1 MGLQPVLLL
10 GDAVRAE
17 GIGLDDIGP
26 GGDIGLMH
34 GRDDIRPREVQALVV
49 TLQGNG
55 RIHKGTLPEIV
66 FRQAVTL
73 NLGTHRPVQPQYLL
87 PQGVR

>member
-26 GGDIGLMH
+26 GRDVGRMH
-34 GRDDIRPREVQALVV
+34 GRDDIRPRQVQALVIA
-49 TLQGNG
+49 LQGDG
-55 RIHKGTLPEIV
+55 RIHEKTLPEIV

-73 NLGTHRPVQPQYLL
+73 NLGAHRSIQP
-87 PQGVR
+87 